1 MMYDVEDVRYR
12 SLVDLTAMEVWAP
25 RSLVIDLVWSQ
36 VAGMRYFA
44 IVFRRASRNVLY
56 GLRDPPTDR

>member
-1 MMYDVEDVRYR
+1 MCEVKDVRYR

-25 RSLVIDLVWSQ
+25 RSLVIDLVWSP

-44 IVFRRASRNVLY
+44 IVRGTCCMSCEIP
-56 GLRDPPTDR
+56 LRIDQ

>member
-12 SLVDLTAMEVWAP
+12 SLVNLTAMEVWAP

-44 IVFRRASRNVLY
+44 IVRRTFCRSCET
-56 GLRDPPTDR
+56 PPRIDE

>member
-12 SLVDLTAMEVWAP
+12 SLVDSTAMEIWAP
-25 RSLVIDLVWSQ
+25 RSVVIDLVWSQ

-44 IVFRRASRNVLY
+44 IVRGTCCMSCEIPL
-56 GLRDPPTDR
+56 